1 MWGAG
6 TGFHKAQQSLHHLK
20 VLQQSQ
26 IIPHGLA
33 TAALI
38 AGRVLLLQEMSSHL
52 LFAKD
57 PSRSL
62 VDGKH
67 REIFSFVPSL
77 NPVHQN
83 Y

>member
-1 MWGAG
+1 MWGAD

-26 IIPHGLA
+26 IIPHGLG

-52 LFAKD
+52 IFAKD
-57 PSRSL
+57 PSRRL
-62 VDGKH
+62 VDEKQG
-67 REIFSFVPSL
+67 EISSFLRSL

-83 Y
+83 C